1 MAAVSNPAPSRQP
14 WSMNELSSEL
24 LALIF
29 EHLRDVDA
37 GSLATARLLSRR
49 FDAIV
54 TPIKYKFLYL
64 SERIL
69 APEAQAYIPDALEKI
84 YVHTRHV
91 QANSDL
97 DPQNIKRLLDRIQR
111 LSTVRWTYIGAG
123 FCSGDFWLP
132 ADVLSPRHIQ
142 LNKTKLYIDDLPLR
156 NFTSNQQDVY
166 FKSIPSNVLTSL
178 KLASPAPPLTNRLE
192 SLKQLLLRSR
202 NLETFFYQD
211 RGQGTHFTF
220 SEDETLPSFKELVLR
235 SYDWGHTETEVED
248 HWDFSSIRLLR
259 LIDVPI
265 FEFLR
270 SVPFEDL
277 TDLHTLQCDDFSAH
291 LAADRRQEATRG
303 LYCLVKKIRSLRD
316 LEFTC
321 HTQHFPLDALFHHGK
336 SLHHLRIRDH
346 VGFSDEDRRCPT
358 IWPADLAALSQKMVK
373 LETLELD
380 MDTAYCDPPLFLEA
394 ICNFPRLHTLTLH
407 VQTVLRA
414 LEVVHPDVDRD
425 YEAAMRN
432 FRALVRGKM
441 GVSWRSITINV
452 GGWKQH
458 MVRRLSEAWRTQ
470 NAQGVYAER
479 CFVLKRSAAG
489 EITLREE
496 MSFEH

>member
-1 MAAVSNPAPSRQP
+1 MMAPTQVLCQPPLLSFTPQMLDWCASHGKYRMAAVSNPAPSRQP

-111 LSTVRWTYIGAG
+111 LSTV
-123 FCSGDFWLP
+123 
-132 ADVLSPRHIQ
+132 
-142 LNKTKLYIDDLPLR
+142 
-156 NFTSNQQDVY
+156 
-166 FKSIPSNVLTSL
+166 
-178 KLASPAPPLTNRLE
+178 SPAPPLTNRLE